1 VTLNKRLNRLFET
14 APRIPFDNRSK
25 LVLFSDCHR
34 GEGSWADNFAKNQ
47 GLFSYALNHYYE
59 NGFTYIELG
68 DGEELWENK
77 RLQNIV
83 DSYRNIYRMFSRF
96 YGKKR
101 LYMLYGNHDM
111 EKRNPEKTKCLDT
124 VFDSR
129 KNCLTAL
136 CPGIS
141 FYESL
146 VLKEKDG
153 DTEILLLHGH
163 QADFIN
169 YNLWI
174 LSRFLVRYLWKPLE
188 MVGMHDPTSA
198 AKNDNRRISI
208 ERKLMGWSEKEN
220 RMLIAGH
227 THRPLFPGEDEPPYY
242 NDGSCVHPRCITC
255 IEIQNGEIM
264 LVKWA
269 YFVRKDGTVY
279 VGRELLEPPR
289 KIISG

>member
-1 VTLNKRLNRLFET
+1 MTLNKRLNRLFET

-129 KNCLTAL
+129 KKCLTAL

-198 AKNDNRRISI
+198 AK
-208 ERKLMGWSEKEN
+208 
-220 RMLIAGH
+220 
-227 THRPLFPGEDEPPYY
+227 T
-242 NDGSCVHPRCITC
+242 
-255 IEIQNGEIM
+255 
-264 LVKWA
+264 
-269 YFVRKDGTVY
+269 
-279 VGRELLEPPR
+279 
-289 KIISG
+289 IIDASPSNES